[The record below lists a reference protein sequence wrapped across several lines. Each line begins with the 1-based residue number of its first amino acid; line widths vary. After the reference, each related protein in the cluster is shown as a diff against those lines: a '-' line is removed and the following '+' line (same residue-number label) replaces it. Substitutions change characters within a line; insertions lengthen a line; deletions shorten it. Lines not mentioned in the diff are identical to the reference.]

1 MLNINGTLMNGEREI
16 GIIDN
21 VILSSYDKKLI
32 LLFLKRTRN
41 IEEWLGTRSADLSR
55 SNIRKLKSVFYI
67 EDDIDCVL
75 PVNAMT
81 FADRYW
87 IRFNDEEYEDI
98 RFKRDDYCNLALK
111 GVDLLELLSL
121 QISEALRS
129 AGNLLMISGGFISA
143 VISLNFS
150 LNRL

>member
-1 MLNINGTLMNGEREI
+1 MLNINAVLMNSNKEI

-21 VILSSYDKKLI
+21 VILLSYDEKLI
-32 LLFLKRTRN
+32 PLFLKRTRN
-41 IEEWLGTRSADLSR
+41 IEKWLRTRSTDPSR

-81 FADRYW
+81 IADSYW

-129 AGNLLMISGGFISA
+129 AENLLMMSGGFISA
-143 VISLNFS
+143 AISLNFS
-150 LNRL
+150 LNFL

>member
-21 VILSSYDKKLI
+21 GILSSYDEKLI
-32 LLFLKRTRN
+32 PLFLKRTRN
-41 IEEWLGTRSADLSR
+41 IEKWLRTRSTDPSR
-55 SNIRKLKSVFYI
+55 SNIRKLKSVFDI
-67 EDDIDCVL
+67 EDDRDCVL

-81 FADRYW
+81 ITDRYW

-143 VISLNFS
+143 VMSLNFS
-150 LNRL
+150 LNCL

>member
-1 MLNINGTLMNGEREI
+1 MNGEREI
-16 GIIDN
+16 GIIN
-21 VILSSYDKKLI
+21 NGILSSYDEKLI
-32 LLFLKRTRN
+32 PLFLKRTRN
-41 IEEWLGTRSADLSR
+41 IEKRSRTRSTDLSR

-75 PVNAMT
+75 LVNAMT
-81 FADRYW
+81 ITDRYW

-98 RFKRDDYCNLALK
+98 RFKRGDCCNLALK

-143 VISLNFS
+143 AISLNFS
-150 LNRL
+150 LNCL

>member
-1 MLNINGTLMNGEREI
+1 MLKINGTLMNGEREI
-16 GIIDN
+16 GIIN
-21 VILSSYDKKLI
+21 NGILSSYDEKLI
-32 LLFLKRTRN
+32 PLFLKRTRN
-41 IEEWLGTRSADLSR
+41 IEKWLRTISADPFR

-67 EDDIDCVL
+67 KDDIDCVL
-75 PVNAMT
+75 LVNVMT
-81 FADRYW
+81 IADIYW

-129 AGNLLMISGGFISA
+129 TGNLLMMSGGFISA
-143 VISLNFS
+143 AISLNFS

>member
-1 MLNINGTLMNGEREI
+1 MLNINAVLMNSNKEI

-21 VILSSYDKKLI
+21 VILLSYDEKLI
-32 LLFLKRTRN
+32 PLFLKRTRN
-41 IEEWLGTRSADLSR
+41 IEEWLRTRSADPSR
-55 SNIRKLKSVFYI
+55 SNIRKLKSVFDI
-67 EDDIDCVL
+67 EDDRDCVL

-81 FADRYW
+81 IADSYW
-87 IRFNDEEYEDI
+87 IRFNDEKYEDI

-129 AGNLLMISGGFISA
+129 TGNLLMMSGGFISA
-143 VISLNFS
+143 TISLNFS

>member
-1 MLNINGTLMNGEREI
+1 MLNINGTLMNSEREI

-21 VILSSYDKKLI
+21 GILSSYDEKLI
-32 LLFLKRTRN
+32 PLFLKRTRN
-41 IEEWLGTRSADLSR
+41 IEEWLGTRSADPSR
-55 SNIRKLKSVFYI
+55 SNIRKLKSVFDI
-67 EDDIDCVL
+67 EADIDCVL
-75 PVNAMT
+75 SVNAMT
-81 FADRYW
+81 ITDRYW

-98 RFKRDDYCNLALK
+98 RFKIDDYCNLALK

-121 QISEALRS
+121 QKSEALRS

-150 LNRL
+150 LNCL

>member
-21 VILSSYDKKLI
+21 VILLSYDEKLVP
-32 LLFLKRTRN
+32 LFLKRTRN
-41 IEEWLGTRSADLSR
+41 IEEWLSMRSADSSR
-55 SNIRKLKSVFYI
+55 LNIRKLRNIIGF

-75 PVNAMT
+75 SVNAMT
-81 FADRYW
+81 ITDRYW

-98 RFKRDDYCNLALK
+98 RFKRDDYRNLALK

-129 AGNLLMISGGFISA
+129 TGNLLMMSGGFISA
-143 VISLNFS
+143 TISLNFS

>member
-1 MLNINGTLMNGEREI
+1 MTI
-16 GIIDN
+16 
-21 VILSSYDKKLI
+21 
-32 LLFLKRTRN
+32 
-41 IEEWLGTRSADLSR
+41 ADS
-55 SNIRKLKSVFYI
+55 
-67 EDDIDCVL
+67 
-75 PVNAMT
+75 
-81 FADRYW
+81 YW
-87 IRFNDEEYEDI
+87 IRFNDEKYEDI

-143 VISLNFS
+143 AMSLNFS

>member
-1 MLNINGTLMNGEREI
+1 MNGEREI

-21 VILSSYDKKLI
+21 GILSSYDEKLI

-41 IEEWLGTRSADLSR
+41 IEEWLRTKSTDPSR
-55 SNIRKLKSVFYI
+55 SNIRKLKSVFDI
-67 EDDIDCVL
+67 EADIDCVL
-75 PVNAMT
+75 SVNAMT
-81 FADRYW
+81 ITDRYW

-98 RFKRDDYCNLALK
+98 RFKIDDYCNLALK

-129 AGNLLMISGGFISA
+129 TGNLLMMSGGFISA
-143 VISLNFS
+143 AISLNFS

>member
-1 MLNINGTLMNGEREI
+1 MLNINGTLTNGEREI

-21 VILSSYDKKLI
+21 VILSSYDEKLI
-32 LLFLKRTRN
+32 PLFLKRTRN
-41 IEEWLGTRSADLSR
+41 IEKWLRTRSTDLSR
-55 SNIRKLKSVFYI
+55 SNIRKLKSVFDI

-75 PVNAMT
+75 SVNAMT
-81 FADRYW
+81 IADRYW

-143 VISLNFS
+143 TISLNFS

>member
-21 VILSSYDKKLI
+21 VILLSYDEKLVP
-32 LLFLKRTRN
+32 LFLKRTRN
-41 IEEWLGTRSADLSR
+41 IEEWLSMRSADSSR
-55 SNIRKLKSVFYI
+55 LNIRKLRNIIGF

-75 PVNAMT
+75 SVNAMT
-81 FADRYW
+81 ITDRYW

-111 GVDLLELLSL
+111 GEECNCGFVRTPELTNTGSFEKCWKL
-121 QISEALRS
+121 IDDKW
-129 AGNLLMISGGFISA
+129 
-143 VISLNFS
+143 
-150 LNRL
+150 